1 MDRPNWGA
9 IEGMLADLKRVT
21 KELPEIQRKA
31 LEVTGTAW
39 SDDRTVKA
47 VVGPRG
53 HLVELEIDPRVY
65 RKPNSKELA
74 ATIVA
79 TVRKAIEESARQAQE
94 IYDEALP
101 SDMRAAR
108 AGGMDINKLIQSH
121 DADIRRQGDDDG

>member
-21 KELPEIQRKA
+21 KELPDIQRKA

-53 HLVELEIDPRVY
+53 HLIELEIDPRVY

-101 SDMRAAR
+101 LDMRAAR
-108 AGGMDINKLIQSH
+108 VGGMDINKLIQSH

>member
-21 KELPEIQRKA
+21 KELPDIQRKA

-53 HLVELEIDPRVY
+53 HLIELEIDPRVY

-94 IYDEALP
+94 IYDAALP